1 MNRSWI
7 LTQLAKKYMKKLTTK
22 TILEAQ
28 KAYEKYATMPLY
40 EAQKELKD
48 APLWFLTALMIG
60 SYGYMKKDG
69 SVIYEKGKKIKS
81 NK

>member
-48 APLWFLTALMIG
+48 ARLKVEKHITNTYLKQLQAPQGVKPILKCWEELT
-60 SYGYMKKDG
+60 
-69 SVIYEKGKKIKS
+69 
-81 NK
+81 